1 MERNQQGWLT
11 NRMVQESI
19 SKYGQ
24 IYIWNKNATNRMDF
38 GCALH
43 VCASVPER
51 RRRWVKNWEFLTF
64 YFNSFFKSWNFFIR
78 FIRFCWFPPLGAV
91 AGSFLAARLK
101 SSFSFHI
108 IWHCVTLC
116 DIIWHQVTLCDMMC
130 YYMKLCDT
138 AVLSILLHNK
148 HKFSGEPLKV
158 QRWALWAS
166 FLYRWVLKRWT
177 TPPWVP
183 SERQGRRQASLVMR
197 RETED
202 REGGRGGVWYS
213 YQTLAPVCI
222 AILWSGQLG
231 RFLGV
236 FENTERGHRTRV
248 FVM

>member
-1 MERNQQGWLT
+1 MIHGFRHLQVIKKNTKRQLERNQQGWLT
-11 NRMVQESI
+11 NRMVQDFI

-24 IYIWNKNATNRMDF
+24 IYIINKNATNRMDF

-130 YYMKLCDT
+130 Y
-138 AVLSILLHNK
+138 
-148 HKFSGEPLKV
+148 
-158 QRWALWAS
+158 
-166 FLYRWVLKRWT
+166 
-177 TPPWVP
+177 
-183 SERQGRRQASLVMR
+183 
-197 RETED
+197 
-202 REGGRGGVWYS
+202 
-213 YQTLAPVCI
+213 
-222 AILWSGQLG
+222 
-231 RFLGV
+231 
-236 FENTERGHRTRV
+236 
-248 FVM
+248 